1 MKKIIAISLF
11 SFLISCTTDASKT
24 FKIDYEMFELDNGL
38 TVIMHQDKSDPLVA
52 MATVVHVG
60 SNREKP
66 GRTGFAHFFEH
77 VSFTASENTP
87 RGAHRLLIPTWG
99 GQRNG
104 GTSFDFTNAGTD
116 SLTAGVTFIFTGN
129 NTSHPFRMFITDNS
143 SGTVTNLVNNLSFR
157 GTQTFTL
164 DPSIDY
170 STYTGTYICN
180 DHPSMVGSFNIS
192 SVPEP
197 STYTLIFGSLA
208 LGLVALRRR

>member
-1 MKKIIAISLF
+1 
-11 SFLISCTTDASKT
+11 
-24 FKIDYEMFELDNGL
+24 MFELDNGL

-104 GTSFDFTNAGTD
+104 GTSFDFTYYY
-116 SLTAGVTFIFTGN
+116 GVVPKDAMEKLAWVTSDMLGFVLNTVDVFKDFLASGN
-129 NTSHPFRMFITDNS
+129 QIQNNS
-143 SGTVTNLVNNLSFR
+143 TKSCSASGLS
-157 GTQTFTL
+157 
-164 DPSIDY
+164 
-170 STYTGTYICN
+170 N
-180 DHPSMVGSFNIS
+180 V
-192 SVPEP
+192 
-197 STYTLIFGSLA
+197 
-208 LGLVALRRR
+208 